1 MPPSLSDPRVLREL
15 LQRHGLRLSKGLG
28 QNFLINPSVCPR
40 MAAACGAEGCAG
52 VLEVGPG
59 VGVLTRELSSTAK
72 KVVSVE
78 LDHRLLPVL
87 EETLSDCT
95 NVEIVQGDILKLDLH
110 RLIEEKLSGGPV
122 CVCANLPYYITSPVI
137 MALLEGGLPLTAVT
151 VMVQKEAAKRICA
164 LPGTREAGAISA
176 AVRYY
181 SEPRILFPVS
191 RGSFLPAPE
200 AVSVS
205 VHYRSRPQVLFQ
217 VGRGSFMPPPNV
229 DSSVIRFDM
238 LPEPPVRVRNEDIL
252 FKVARG
258 AFVQRRKTAANS
270 LSGALR
276 LPKGLIEGRL
286 TEAGI
291 PINARAEQ
299 LTLAQFGTLSDA
311 LCDDIYGG

>member
-151 VMVQKEAAKRICA
+151 VMVQKEAAARLCA
-164 LPGTREAGAISA
+164 PPGVRECG
-176 AVRYY
+176 
-181 SEPRILFPVS
+181 
-191 RGSFLPAPE
+191 

-258 AFVQRRKTAANS
+258 AFAQRRKTAANS

>member
-1 MPPSLSDPRVLREL
+1 MPPSLSDPRALREL

-122 CVCANLPYYITSPVI
+122 CVCANLPYYITSPAI

-151 VMVQKEAAKRICA
+151 VMVQKEAAARLCA
-164 LPGTREAGAISA
+164 PPGVRECG
-176 AVRYY
+176 
-181 SEPRILFPVS
+181 
-191 RGSFLPAPE
+191 

-258 AFVQRRKTAANS
+258 AFAQRRKTAANS

-286 TEAGI
+286 AQAGI

-311 LCDDIYGG
+311 LCDDIYRG

>member
-1 MPPSLSDPRVLREL
+1 MPPSLSDPRALREL

-151 VMVQKEAAKRICA
+151 VMVQKEAAARLCA
-164 LPGTREAGAISA
+164 PPGVRECG
-176 AVRYY
+176 
-181 SEPRILFPVS
+181 
-191 RGSFLPAPE
+191 

-258 AFVQRRKTAANS
+258 AFAQRRKTAANS

-286 TEAGI
+286 AQAGI

-311 LCDDIYGG
+311 LCDDIYRG

>member
-151 VMVQKEAAKRICA
+151 VMVQKEAAARLCA
-164 LPGTREAGAISA
+164 PPGVRECG
-176 AVRYY
+176 
-181 SEPRILFPVS
+181 
-191 RGSFLPAPE
+191 

-286 TEAGI
+286 TVAGI

>member
-28 QNFLINPSVCPR
+28 QNFLINPSGCPR

-151 VMVQKEAAKRICA
+151 VMVQKEAAARLCA
-164 LPGTREAGAISA
+164 PPGVRECG
-176 AVRYY
+176 
-181 SEPRILFPVS
+181 
-191 RGSFLPAPE
+191 

-258 AFVQRRKTAANS
+258 AFAQRRKTAANS

-286 TEAGI
+286 AQAGI

-311 LCDDIYGG
+311 LCDDIYRG

>member
-151 VMVQKEAAKRICA
+151 VMVQKEAAARLCA
-164 LPGTREAGAISA
+164 PPGVRECG
-176 AVRYY
+176 
-181 SEPRILFPVS
+181 
-191 RGSFLPAPE
+191 

-286 TEAGI
+286 AQAGI

-311 LCDDIYGG
+311 LCDDIYRG

>member
-1 MPPSLSDPRVLREL
+1 MPPSLSDPRALREL

-151 VMVQKEAAKRICA
+151 VMVQKEAAARLCA
-164 LPGTREAGAISA
+164 PPGVRECG
-176 AVRYY
+176 
-181 SEPRILFPVS
+181 
-191 RGSFLPAPE
+191 

-238 LPEPPVRVRNEDIL
+238 LPEPPIRVRNEDIL

-258 AFVQRRKTAANS
+258 AFAQRRKTAANS

-311 LCDDIYGG
+311 LCDDIYRG

>member
-151 VMVQKEAAKRICA
+151 VMVQKEAAARLCA
-164 LPGTREAGAISA
+164 PPGVRECG
-176 AVRYY
+176 
-181 SEPRILFPVS
+181 
-191 RGSFLPAPE
+191 

-258 AFVQRRKTAANS
+258 AFAQRRKTAANS

-286 TEAGI
+286 AEAGI

-311 LCDDIYGG
+311 LCDDIYRG